1 MATTT
6 RDTCFLTKIPF
17 SLFNTNGKQYSLRN
31 LSEESKT
38 FLWHQFM
45 LNVLLSIP
53 RSPTAVNDAVTGF
66 RLLSETDPTNDITL
80 GQNEITQFQTTYK
93 PDNAIHWY
101 TRSSFF
107 YYVLNK
113 ACRMLNNYILV
124 QFHSIINDIDTQ
136 LKQLH
141 LKQIKDGTLVLP
153 LTVYREQT
161 QWDAT
166 ELEKLHT
173 NIGGLKSMN
182 TFLSTTVDYDVAT
195 IYATGDNRHTSV
207 LFKITVNKMDTIN
220 DKQCQTFADI
230 SQYSAITDEKEIL
243 FSMSTVFKVI
253 SIKAEEVFWVNDLEL
268 TSYKEDKNVQK
279 LINEVKNYL
288 YQISDKQLPLVAFK
302 QLFTI
307 NSHNHA

>member
-17 SLFNTNGKQYSLRN
+17 SLFNINAKQYSLRN
-31 LSEESKT
+31 LSEGSKT

-53 RSPTAVNDAVTGF
+53 RSPTAIDDAITGF

-80 GQNEITQFQTTYK
+80 GQNEITQFQTIYT
-93 PDNAIHWY
+93 PDNAIHWFS
-101 TRSSFF
+101 RSSFF
-107 YYVLNK
+107 YHVLNK

-124 QFHSIINDIDTQ
+124 QFHSIINNIDTQ

-173 NIGGLKSMN
+173 NIGDLKSMN

-195 IYATGDNRHTSV
+195 IYATGDNRHTFV
-207 LFKITVNKMDTIN
+207 LFKITVNKIDTIN

-243 FSMSTVFKVI
+243 FIYKKEGRIKELIDKDSNLQALAIQTNTNATY
-253 SIKAEEVFWVNDLEL
+253 SINASSFICLLFDLL
-268 TSYKEDKNVQK
+268 NSFLYHPDKKKPQ
-279 LINEVKNYL
+279 E
-288 YQISDKQLPLVAFK
+288 
-302 QLFTI
+302 
-307 NSHNHA
+307 